1 MVEVTEFSPFVWGMR
16 APSDDDVQ
24 RPQDQAEDHS
34 GSDSLSDRAKTRPP
48 KSWTL
53 ERLRKIIQREST
65 EWIGVRFNISV
76 WRDTVIAI
84 GRRFLRDIFK
94 DDDTLDG
101 NGGDDFDE
109 DNEEGDSPWDLQC
122 SHGTYVAGDIYTRL
136 ITEGKFETMSKR
148 E

>member
-1 MVEVTEFSPFVWGMR
+1 
-16 APSDDDVQ
+16 
-24 RPQDQAEDHS
+24 
-34 GSDSLSDRAKTRPP
+34 
-48 KSWTL
+48 
-53 ERLRKIIQREST
+53 LRKIIQREST

-76 WRDTVIAI
+76 WRDAVIAI

-101 NGGDDFDE
+101 NGSDDFDE

-122 SHGTYVAGDIYTRL
+122 SHGTHVAGDIYARL

-148 E
+148 EQFRAISQEWHTFLGFQTSERLVARVGKKRKRSMWEKAEREFQLERWSQLRY